1 MKNISIYDNG
11 GKSYDRFTII
21 FNDRKRATKYGILYE
36 CICSSETG
44 SGFFLHSEAMK
55 GRHLGKK
62 IDFSKLSLPLQNK
75 LLIKKELK
83 Q

>member
-11 GKSYDRFTII
+11 GKSYDRITVI
-21 FNDRKRATKYGILYE
+21 FNDRKRVTRDGVLYE
-36 CICSSETG
+36 CIAASENG
-44 SGFFLHSEAMK
+44 SGLYLHSEAMK

-75 LLIKKELK
+75 LLIELNK
-83 Q
+83 

>member
-11 GKSYDRFTII
+11 GKSYDRITVI
-21 FNDRKRATKYGILYE
+21 FNDRKRVTKDGILYE
-36 CICSSETG
+36 CIATSETG
-44 SGFFLHSEAMK
+44 NGFYLHSEAMK

-75 LLIKKELK
+75 LLIELNN
-83 Q
+83 